1 MQLGRSWR
9 RIALVAGL
17 GLSTLPAVALEVTP
31 AAAAGPTLTGTGSSY
46 AAVAINQWVA
56 QMDQFYG
63 TNINYQTTSSVI
75 GLNNFAQTQVD
86 FGASEIG
93 YSTGQADATPAPGYR
108 YQYMP
113 TVAGATCLMYN
124 VTSSTQQLVR
134 NLNLSTAAMLG
145 IFTGTIKR
153 WNDPAIA
160 SANPGVLLPN
170 TPITVVFRTDPSGEN
185 YLFSQYFNILSP
197 GEWGAFTSAL
207 SVAPGATAI
216 WPTPANSSQVGRY
229 NFAGWVGQSGSDNA
243 SNYVAATPQSITF
256 VETAYA
262 ILHNS
267 PCANVQNVAGAYVQP
282 SARADA
288 IALTHDQIY
297 LDQADPRYGEQDL
310 TGVYT
315 CPEADCYPISAYS
328 YLVTPAGQIDP
339 AKGKLLG
346 QFISFI
352 ACRGQ
357 QAAGQLGYSPIPPN
371 LIEVD
376 FKAIGQLAGAD
387 APPPIDAEHC
397 PNPYLTGEL
406 SIPGGGPV
414 VVGAGGTTG
423 GQQALTPEQ
432 QAALAA
438 KARAKAAA
446 NAGKVP
452 GSKGLLTAGG
462 QAPGLALNAAVGRLL
477 HLSGPT
483 TVALFATLGFLALLL
498 GPPAFAAWRRR
509 QADRVRRADRDG
521 PAGSMDDERQLEEVG
536 G

>member
-1 MQLGRSWR
+1 MLLR
-9 RIALVAGL
+9 RNLVRAAMAAGL
-17 GLSTLPAVALEVTP
+17 VLLGLPAVALEAKP

-75 GLNNFAQTQVD
+75 GLNNFAQRQVD

-93 YSTGQADATPAPGYR
+93 YSTNQADSTPPAGYR

-124 VTSSTQQLVR
+124 LTSSTQQLVR

-145 IFTGTIKR
+145 IFTGTVKR

-160 SANPGVLLPN
+160 SSNPGVLLPN

-185 YLFSQYFNILSP
+185 YLFSQYFDILTP

-207 SVAPGATAI
+207 SVAPGPTAI
-216 WPTPANSSQVGRY
+216 WPTPANASQVGRY

-267 PCANVQNVAGAYVQP
+267 PCASIQNVSGAYVQP

-288 IALTHDQIY
+288 IALTHNQVY
-297 LDQADPRYGEQDL
+297 LDPNDPRYGEQDL

-315 CPEADCYPISAYS
+315 CPEVDCYPISAYS

-339 AKGKLLG
+339 VKGKLLG
-346 QFISFI
+346 QFIAFI

-376 FKAIGQLAGAD
+376 FKAVSQLAGAD
-387 APPPIDAEHC
+387 PPPPLDAEHC

-414 VVGAGGTTG
+414 VVGTGGTTG
-423 GQQALTPEQ
+423 GQQALSADQ

-452 GSKGLLTAGG
+452 GAKDLITAGG
-462 QAPGLALNAAVGRLL
+462 QAPGLALNAAVARLL
-477 HLSGPT
+477 NLSGPT
-483 TVALFATLGFLALLL
+483 SVAVLSTLGFVALLL
-498 GPPAFAAWRRR
+498 GPPALLAWRRR
-509 QADRVRRADRDG
+509 VARR
-521 PAGSMDDERQLEEVG
+521 PAPGQPVGDDDDEHKLTLEEVG
-536 G
+536 R

>member
-1 MQLGRSWR
+1 MQRFAGFR
-9 RIALVAGL
+9 RYLLALAVLAAGL
-17 GLSTLPAVALEVTP
+17 PGLLLAPTP
-31 AAAAGPTLTGTGSSY
+31 AQAAGPTLTGTGSSY

-63 TNINYQTTSSVI
+63 TSINYQTTSSVI
-75 GLNNFAQTQVD
+75 GLNNFAQQQVD
-86 FGASEIG
+86 IGASEIG
-93 YSTGQADATPAPGYR
+93 YSTNQADSKPAPGYK

-113 TVAGATCLMYN
+113 TVAGATCMMYN

-134 NLNLSTAAMLG
+134 NLNLTTGAMLG

-185 YLFSQYFNILSP
+185 YLFSQYFNILNP

-216 WPTPANSSQVGRY
+216 WPTPANSSQVGKY

-267 PCANVQNVAGAYVQP
+267 PCAAVQNIAGAFVQP
-282 SARADA
+282 SSRGDA

-297 LDQADPRYGEQDL
+297 LDPNDPRYGEQDL

-315 CPEADCYPISAYS
+315 CPETDCYPISAYS

-376 FKAIGQLAGAD
+376 FKAISQLAGAEP
-387 APPPIDAEHC
+387 PPPIDAAHC

-414 VVGAGGTTG
+414 VVGAGGSVGG
-423 GQQALTPEQ
+423 GQQALTPAQ

-446 NAGKVP
+446 NASRVP
-452 GSKGLLTAGG
+452 GAKGLLTAGG
-462 QAPGLALNAAVGRLL
+462 QAPGLALNADIAKLL

-483 TVALFATLGFLALLL
+483 TVALCTSLAFVGLLA
-498 GPPAFAAWRRR
+498 GPPGVAALRRR
-509 QADRVRRADRDG
+509 RAGRARLAEEPSPDVE
-521 PAGSMDDERQLEEVG
+521 PELEEVLP
-536 G
+536 